1 MYNKKT
7 NELEKKLESVHP
19 DKINE
24 FISDNEDEIM
34 TGNRDFM
41 NYMNELFRQKKLL
54 KKNVFL
60 KADIGLGYGSK
71 LLTGEKTTRNRDLIL
86 RICYAAE
93 FTLAETQRALKLYPF
108 DTLYAR
114 NKRDA
119 LIMVCFNKRPG
130 DIFELNEL
138 LNSQGIEPLHGTE
151 KA

>member
-93 FTLAETQRALKLYPF
+93 FTLDETQRALKLYPF